1 MKYHIYVMCV
11 KVLQDI
17 LFKYN
22 KISSKDLKDI
32 KKYSCKRRYIIHI
45 SSENDLYFFK
55 WSHIIFIA
63 LTDVAHYFLQ
73 RKRKELIYVEKSLV

>member
-1 MKYHIYVMCV
+1 MCV

-55 WSHIIFIA
+55 
-63 LTDVAHYFLQ
+63 
-73 RKRKELIYVEKSLV
+73 